1 MCPWVWLV
9 LMWEVLPQA
18 EGSNNVQKLILDV
31 LSGSSCSEQ
40 IGSSSGELA
49 GSSDSELAESSSGE
63 LAGSSSGELADV
75 VVMN

>member
-1 MCPWVWLV
+1 
-9 LMWEVLPQA
+9 MWEVLPQA

-31 LSGSSCSEQ
+31 LSGSSSSEQ
-40 IGSSSGELA
+40 IGSSSGEL